1 MNTRPWTLNND
12 CGNFLPTRRTA
23 ASCQPHSVCY
33 TKTCIYISAD
43 SVRRATIGGAVV
55 PCGNAV
61 INVHDEMKQFERKH
75 PSMARTLIRPPP
87 PLQRKLKQ
95 IIAPSAAQHHQFQG
109 GYVAPSPFQDTLPIE
124 AMRDVVRAVNKLAR
138 SMNRDCIMDDVSPDA
153 MEVRL

>member
-1 MNTRPWTLNND
+1 VVSS
-12 CGNFLPTRRTA
+12 GNP
-23 ASCQPHSVCY
+23 
-33 TKTCIYISAD
+33 
-43 SVRRATIGGAVV
+43 
-55 PCGNAV
+55 V

-87 PLQRKLKQ
+87 LQRKLKQ

-109 GYVAPSPFQDTLPIE
+109 EYGAPLPFQDTLPIE

-153 MEVRL
+153 MEVRF